1 MNPHAFVRSQELSK
15 KCIPQLTR
23 GSFHTRA
30 LADSLL
36 CHIAA
41 IAKKLQPVRARQ
53 SRDKLL
59 IRLRLRPA
67 QLMVE
72 MNDGENDAKLV
83 TQLKQQTKQR
93 NGIDAAR
100 NRNTNPV
107 SCVEQFQAPDVR
119 QHTMR

>member
-1 MNPHAFVRSQELSK
+1 
-15 KCIPQLTR
+15 
-23 GSFHTRA
+23 
-30 LADSLL
+30 
-36 CHIAA
+36 
-41 IAKKLQPVRARQ
+41 
-53 SRDKLL
+53 
-59 IRLRLRPA
+59 
-67 QLMVE
+67 MVE